1 MLNGCPYSLR
11 IWDEKRNQIN
21 AHKQSI
27 SWLVHHFVSSR
38 FDGVIIHTF
47 WTVHFRI
54 VLYVCNFCRAWMF
67 FFLSLFPFIYS
78 RRFVLFGCPIRLIS
92 TILICYCWEC
102 HYHVICCREWKRTQ
116 KYACICNAVK
126 WTNSDVLS
134 FLQKLW
140 LAEANDRQLIFDLKI
155 IFLTIFVFIRDFI
168 FKRTLLFI

>member
-67 FFLSLFPFIYS
+67 FSLFVSFHLFSVFCFVRLPYQVNFYYS
-78 RRFVLFGCPIRLIS
+78 HLLLLRVSLSCDMLYEERRDTHAFVMQSNEQTAMSL
-92 TILICYCWEC
+92 
-102 HYHVICCREWKRTQ
+102 
-116 KYACICNAVK
+116 
-126 WTNSDVLS
+126 
-134 FLQKLW
+134 
-140 LAEANDRQLIFDLKI
+140 NDSYKNCG
-155 IFLTIFVFIRDFI
+155 
-168 FKRTLLFI
+168 